1 MTKVIKAMKP
11 GEEGRKDQVY
21 YESTPGAITG
31 FEKEVRRI
39 VLEMKKEGLI

>member
-1 MTKVIKAMKP
+1 MTRVIKAMDP

-39 VLEMKKEGLI
+39 VSQMKKEGLI